1 MGLPMVGNGLCL
13 TLNTPCS
20 CNNYLSL
27 LFHPFVQKCVKEQL
41 LLFMKVIA
49 IAPNNWAL
57 VSFQMTF
64 INLCITL
71 VKQCQ
76 CQHVLGYLTLLQSM
90 ISQSCQRLNLTS
102 KLQQSFVLVF
112 PTHSSKSVSKKMK
125 ITVIAPITEH
135 TCSVAVPGTWSPKKA
150 LFKSFASVTEQLFT
164 WEVSL
169 KRMYGVIIL

>member
-41 LLFMKVIA
+41 VIFMKVIA

-76 CQHVLGYLTLLQSM
+76 CQHRLRSLTLLQSL
-90 ISQSCQRLNLTS
+90 ISQSCLKLDIKVATIICSRLSHSFLEKCVKENEKYCFTLGAKNYYRLNKS
-102 KLQQSFVLVF
+102 KIL
-112 PTHSSKSVSKKMK
+112 
-125 ITVIAPITEH
+125 
-135 TCSVAVPGTWSPKKA
+135 W
-150 LFKSFASVTEQLFT
+150 
-164 WEVSL
+164 
-169 KRMYGVIIL
+169 II